1 MKKHV
6 LRSLIILIGLAFISI
21 GVVLAHG
28 TPVIAVQPTIV
39 PAGGQITVAGTEME
53 AGETFTLTLEG
64 PANLIYLGTVTAQA
78 SNVGG
83 ANMSS
88 DSQMPAAPESE
99 PTTTA
104 EGAAAAG
111 ETAAEGGFTVAFTIP
126 DNTPPG
132 SYTVKASP
140 EDGDATETD
149 LTITG
154 PSDQAS
160 ARPATVQEPT
170 GEQHQLDRSKPTG
183 EIVGI
188 VAVAIVSGGLG
199 LWLTR
204 KR

>member
-1 MKKHV
+1 MKKHL
-6 LRSLIILIGLAFISI
+6 LRSLITLIGLAFVSI

-28 TPVIAVQPTIV
+28 TPVIAVQPTIAAV
-39 PAGGQITVAGTEME
+39 GGQITVTGTEME
-53 AGETFTLTLEG
+53 AGETFTMTLEG
-64 PANLIYLGTVTAQA
+64 PANSIYLGTVTAQA
-78 SNVGG
+78 SSAGG

-88 DSQMPAAPESE
+88 DSQMPTTPEAE

-111 ETAAEGGFTVAFTIP
+111 ETATEGRFTVVFTIP
-126 DNTPPG
+126 DNMPPG
-132 SYTVKASP
+132 SYSVKASP

-160 ARPATVQEPT
+160 AGQATVQEPT
-170 GEQHQLDRSKPTG
+170 GELHQLDRSKPTG

-188 VAVAIVSGGLG
+188 VVVAIVSGGLG
-199 LWLTR
+199 LWLVR
-204 KR
+204 KH

>member
-1 MKKHV
+1 MKKYL
-6 LRSLIILIGLAFISI
+6 LRSLMILIGLAFVSM
-21 GVVLAHG
+21 GVALAHG
-28 TPVIAVQPTIV
+28 KPVIAVQPTIA
-39 PAGGQITVAGTEME
+39 PAGGQITVTGTEME
-53 AGETFTLTLEG
+53 AGETFTMTLEG
-64 PANLIYLGTVTAQA
+64 PANSIYLGTVTAQA
-78 SNVGG
+78 SSAGG

-88 DSQMPAAPESE
+88 DSQMPATPESE

-154 PSDQAS
+154 PADQAN
-160 ARPATVQEPT
+160 AGPATVQEPT
-170 GEQHQLDRSKPTG
+170 GELHQIDRAKPTG

-199 LWLTR
+199 MWLIR
-204 KR
+204 KH